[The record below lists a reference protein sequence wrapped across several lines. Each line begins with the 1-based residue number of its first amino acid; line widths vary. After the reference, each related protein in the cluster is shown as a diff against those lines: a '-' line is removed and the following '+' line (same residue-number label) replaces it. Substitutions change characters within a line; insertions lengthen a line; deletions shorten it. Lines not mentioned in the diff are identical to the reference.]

1 MNRQRRSTY
10 MAEMGIEHWVPVRAL
25 QGAAQGHWVA
35 TAPRGILKAG
45 LHSAVESPL
54 DSSAPAAA
62 NRGRAIAKVLDL
74 VDNSGQASKS
84 AKASTQAAAAITT
97 VSPELSAQ
105 QPANTLAQFTLA
117 SVVCDDILLVDDI
130 TAMQFAPSAYQNWI
144 NALLFSLARPIIR
157 GAMTNNIASNVNDS
171 GGRFD
176 RFSWPLPDSDLFD
189 NTEQG
194 AKEVVAAWLQRKLQE
209 NKPSW
214 VVLMGDAAIA
224 ALSGLTA
231 SPLAAH
237 RGAVIEFA
245 GQPSIQALTTFGTG
259 QLWREPLLKAKFWQ
273 HMQQLPAAMPD
284 SNS

>member
-97 VSPELSAQ
+97 AEFPRRGPASGSSEACLRFELDRL
-105 QPANTLAQFTLA
+105 NGLN
-117 SVVCDDILLVDDI
+117 SV
-130 TAMQFAPSAYQNWI
+130 T
-144 NALLFSLARPIIR
+144 
-157 GAMTNNIASNVNDS
+157 
-171 GGRFD
+171 RF
-176 RFSWPLPDSDLFD
+176 FL
-189 NTEQG
+189 
-194 AKEVVAAWLQRKLQE
+194 
-209 NKPSW
+209 
-214 VVLMGDAAIA
+214 
-224 ALSGLTA
+224 
-231 SPLAAH
+231 
-237 RGAVIEFA
+237 
-245 GQPSIQALTTFGTG
+245 
-259 QLWREPLLKAKFWQ
+259 
-273 HMQQLPAAMPD
+273 
-284 SNS
+284 